1 MPPENGFMVPKSRV
15 IKSLNDLLV
24 ASGEAHDRATA
35 IVEQAEAEGGRAL
48 TPEEEEQFQSFMQEC
63 EDYKRQ
69 HAEEQEAANRAA
81 RRAALDESR
90 RELDRRVPAQST
102 FNTGIYSRVTHLHD
116 RVLDDPKRGF
126 AHMGEFFSAIYEA
139 SMPGR
144 GMVDPRLIKIYGA
157 SGMNQGDMTHGG
169 ALVPPSFSQAIWD
182 GMNSS
187 PENLMALCDAYP
199 VQGESLTFPAAA
211 DSVGLSR
218 YGGVQAYWI
227 AEGEQKTA
235 SSPRLRQIRLEPEEL
250 AVVVYATD
258 KLLRNAPA
266 LDAYIRRAATE
277 AIMFAVNNSL
287 FWGSGTGQ
295 PLGIMNSPAL
305 VTVPPEGGQL
315 ADTLTLANINAMYA
329 RLHPRAV
336 QGARWFINK
345 DVEPA
350 LETLAAEVGDGGVP
364 VFIASPDGWPNVAY
378 APQRRLKGLP
388 LMEVEYCETLGT
400 PGDII
405 LANLGWVA
413 LGVQGG
419 IMEDMS
425 IHVRFL
431 WDETAFRFVFLVDAE
446 PILTAPITPFHGTN
460 TLSAYIAL
468 GAR

>member
-1 MPPENGFMVPKSRV
+1 MAETAFKVPKSGVVQNINQLRV
-15 IKSLNDLLV
+15 L
-24 ASGEAHDRATA
+24 SGEAADKAQA
-35 IVEQAEAEGGRAL
+35 ILEQAKAENRYPTEDEDQA
-48 TPEEEEQFQSFMQEC
+48 FHAFMQESQDL
-63 EDYKRQ
+63 EQKAYD
-69 HAEEQEAANRAA
+69 EQESMNQAA
-81 RRAALDESR
+81 RWAVLEETKQRHAR
-90 RELDRRVPAQST
+90 IVPAHAQL
-102 FNTGIYSRVTHLHD
+102 NNGILSRVTYLHD
-116 RVLDDPKRGF
+116 RVLDDPQRGF

-144 GMVDPRLIKIYGA
+144 GMVDERLIKIYGA

-199 VQGESLTFPAAA
+199 VQGESLTFPAAT

-235 SSPRLRQIRLEPEEL
+235 TSPRLRQIRLEPQEL

-277 AIMFAVNNSL
+277 AIMFAVNNAIL
-287 FWGSGTGQ
+287 FGTGTGQ

-305 VTVPPEGGQL
+305 VTVAAESGQQPG
-315 ADTLTLANINAMYA
+315 TLSLANINAMYA

-350 LETLAAEVGDGGVP
+350 LETLAAEVGTGGVP
-364 VFIASPDGWPNVAY
+364 VFIASPTGWPNVAEP
-378 APQRRLKGLP
+378 PQRRLKGLP
-388 LMEVEYCETLGT
+388 LMEVEYCQTLGT
-400 PGDII
+400 TGDII

-431 WDETAFRFVFLVDAE
+431 WDETAFRFVFMVDSE
-446 PILTAPITPFHGTN
+446 PILTSPVTPFHGTN
-460 TLSAYIAL
+460 TLSAYVAL
-468 GAR
+468 AAR